1 MADTRGFE
9 IGLRVVLGNFAF
21 QKMAM
26 VKDLQE
32 RANDLPVHDVIAA
45 IAGDSKAKS
54 AINAEQ
60 TDPDPREFDRIPPDY
75 ESRFSSAS
83 TRAMVQNP
91 LPRSG
96 LSRVNDRFSAVLDHS
111 LQFLAKSSYRRQREQ
126 CDLSY

>member
-1 MADTRGFE
+1 VLRPFSSEFSSARREEEEGTVLHIKGLCGKIQRLVADTSGFE

-60 TDPDPREFDRIPPDY
+60 TDPDPREFDRIH
-75 ESRFSSAS
+75 RTTSSWCSTPTPAS
-83 TRAMVQNP
+83 SER
-91 LPRSG
+91 
-96 LSRVNDRFSAVLDHS
+96 
-111 LQFLAKSSYRRQREQ
+111 
-126 CDLSY
+126 